1 MNNYNYMY
9 NYSINTTYLDIED
22 EKQDTQY
29 RKELLNV
36 FNISEYRHDTIMQ
49 SMKTI
54 FEQWKDN
61 KQIIE
66 IIKTLSDNETT
77 FPIELSQETAFMML
91 FSFQNFYF
99 FHKTLCELERN
110 SKIPPELYNKIIQN
124 LQKK

>member
-1 MNNYNYMY
+1 MY